1 MYASRGRVGAS
12 PEPSCRT
19 AGRASDADVAVV
31 VLTADESS
39 SLPTLPLGL
48 VSSDVG
54 AETVALAVVH
64 APCETVDRSM
74 DSEMPSST
82 DSEFATRVEDA
93 GDLDANSPLSLAL
106 SKIGVLCA
114 DERACVEALGEMLE
128 P

>member
-12 PEPSCRT
+12 PELSCRT

-31 VLTADESS
+31 VLTADEPS

-74 DSEMPSST
+74 DSEMPSSA

-106 SKIGVLCA
+106 FKIGVLCA
-114 DERACVEALGEMLE
+114 DERACVEALGETLE